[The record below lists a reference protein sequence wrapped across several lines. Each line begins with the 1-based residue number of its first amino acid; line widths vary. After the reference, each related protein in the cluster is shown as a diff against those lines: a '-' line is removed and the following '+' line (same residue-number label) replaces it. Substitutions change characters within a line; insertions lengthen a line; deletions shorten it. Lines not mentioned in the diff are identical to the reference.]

1 MQPILKPHVLPDDVI
16 RKLTR
21 LKIGELS
28 NFIDEMEDDN
38 KFTEM
43 TFVEKFEFIINRLY
57 QNKMNES
64 IQRLKNASKIRDKYA
79 SIAGV
84 YYDPQRGL
92 SRDLVLNLGTCDF
105 LKNQTN
111 LVVKGPT
118 GSGKTFI
125 ACAIANAAMERCY
138 RAKYI
143 RLPDLTQEIEET
155 IALKRSLKNLKKR
168 YITPSIL
175 IIDEWL
181 LRPIAE
187 STCTF
192 LLDVIDARHTESST
206 IVCTQFNVEDWHES
220 LGGTTQAEAIIDR
233 IVQNSIELNM
243 GTFNMR
249 ALKSPTKQQ
258 NNNKK

>member
-1 MQPILKPHVLPDDVI
+1 MQPIIKPHTLPDDVI
-16 RKLTR
+16 RKLTS

-28 NFIDEMEDDN
+28 HFIDEMEEDN
-38 KFTEM
+38 KFSEM
-43 TFVEKFEFIINRLY
+43 TFIEKFEFIINRLY
-57 QNKMNES
+57 QSKTNES
-64 IQRLKNASKIRDKYA
+64 IQRLKRAAKLRDKFA

-84 YYDPQRGL
+84 YYDQKRGL

-118 GSGKTFI
+118 GSGKTFL

-138 RAKYI
+138 KTKYI

-155 IALKRSLKNLKKR
+155 IALKRSLKNMKKR

-181 LRPIAE
+181 LRPVAE

-192 LLDVIDARHTESST
+192 LLDVIDARYTENST
-206 IVCTQFNVEDWHES
+206 IVCTQFNVDEWHEN

-233 IVQNSIELNM
+233 IIQNSIELNM

-249 ALKSPTKQQ
+249 ALKSPTKL
-258 NNNKK
+258 NNNKKN